1 MPFLFVKI
9 KLIPLRDI
17 SSFPSWPAIKQTFLS
32 SFSKTSENQNFNH
45 RYLSNYFS
53 ALVSHENGDNEL
65 AIKYFDSTKS
75 ILRDYPASFDKYVNS
90 LVLENK
96 VKEAI
101 NQIKHFNSKNKVNN
115 FQASLLLIIDALKD
129 NKFYKVN
136 NLLFDM
142 EKVLIP
148 STYEQII
155 FQILKS
161 YNQLFLDKTISNSFS
176 NGK

>member
-1 MPFLFVKI
+1 MYFRI
-9 KLIPLRDI
+9 LII
-17 SSFPSWPAIKQTFLS
+17 IITFLYHS
-32 SFSKTSENQNFNH
+32 STFSKTSENQNFNH
-45 RYLSNYFS
+45 RYLSKYFS
-53 ALVSHENGDNEL
+53 ALISHENGDNEL

-75 ILRDYPASFDKYVNS
+75 ILRDYPVSFDKYVNS

-136 NLLFDM
+136 DLLFDM

-161 YNQLFLDKTISNSFS
+161 YNQLFLNKMKCLYPHLSSS
-176 NGK
+176 LH